1 MITIAVSAI
10 IMTMAVPSFSNMV
23 LNGRLTS
30 SSEEL
35 VKGLQLT
42 RSEAMRRG
50 MVATICAS
58 NGGTSCDGTS
68 WNQGW
73 IVWVDVNGDN
83 VVAAGEIQRV
93 FGALAA
99 TQQLTNVE
107 NVLTIGY
114 AANGFLNGVA
124 PGALRSFAVCD
135 ERVGETGRSV
145 VVRAFGHIS
154 TTATVCS

>member
-10 IMTMAVPSFSNMV
+10 IMSMAVPSFTNMV

-50 MVATICAS
+50 AVATICAS
-58 NGGTSCDGTS
+58 NGGTSCNGTS

-83 VVAAGEIQRV
+83 AVAAGEIQRV
-93 FGALAA
+93 FGALAS
-99 TQQLTNVE
+99 TQQITSVE
-107 NVLTIGY
+107 SVLTIGY

-124 PGALRSFAVCD
+124 AGAQRSFTVCD
-135 ERVGETGRSV
+135 NRVGEPGRSV
-145 VVRAFGHIS
+145 RVRSFGHIS
-154 TTATVCS
+154 TTATNCT